1 MQLLRVMRCAA
12 LLAMRCAALLA
23 MRCAALLAMRC
34 AALLVMRCAA
44 LLAMRCAALL
54 VTVTSYCLNSII
66 VRPLS
71 NFISFCVVV
80 ATEVSLVRHSCASVR

>member
-1 MQLLRVMRCAA
+1 
-12 LLAMRCAALLA
+12 

-34 AALLVMRCAA
+34 AALLVI
-44 LLAMRCAALL
+44 
-54 VTVTSYCLNSII
+54 VTSYCLNSII